1 MNKNYFNLIGFIIVM
16 LINYFIK
23 NYSNQDY
30 SENPNQI
37 NFFEIIENGLRPI
50 GFFLLTNFFYKKEI
64 KLQFFM
70 IFILVIM
77 ITESL
82 FQYFNGKD
90 FFDYN
95 YTIGMVSGLVL
106 LFFIGLIERKFI
118 NKPQSKYN

>member
-1 MNKNYFNLIGFIIVM
+1 M